1 MILIIIDRNQM
12 EGKNM
17 DAAKPESKLHENLRY
32 IGYTIPIVG
41 GMILVGLLW
50 LFLEPIIAF
59 LWSFIFIIGVICVVL
74 ALIASAI
81 YLVFYRN
88 KE

>member
-1 MILIIIDRNQM
+1 MHITFGRIHT
-12 EGKNM
+12 EGNAM
-17 DAAKPESKLHENLRY
+17 DAGKPESKLHENLRY

-41 GMILVGLLW
+41 GMILVGLVW

-59 LWSFIFIIGVICVVL
+59 LWNFIFIIGIISVVL
-74 ALIASAI
+74 ILLAGVL
-81 YLVFYRN
+81 YLVFYRR